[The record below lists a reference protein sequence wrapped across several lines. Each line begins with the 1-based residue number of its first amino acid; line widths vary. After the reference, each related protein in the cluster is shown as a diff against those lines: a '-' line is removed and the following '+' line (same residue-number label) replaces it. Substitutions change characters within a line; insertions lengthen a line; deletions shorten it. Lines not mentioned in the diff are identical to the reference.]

1 MRQKYFGIAI
11 AKSLV
16 VVLKTDIQE
25 TLEEA
30 TGCPAICES
39 PADCQGLDNCRAASR
54 PGPVVPVLPVEDDAK
69 DLQSKHFTST
79 RNACKLCTPLGACL
93 AFRGVEGCIPFLHG
107 SQGCSTYIR
116 RYLISHFR
124 EPIDIA
130 SSNFHEES
138 AIFGGSKNF
147 SQGVLNITRQYQP
160 QLIGA
165 ATTCLAE
172 TIGEDMGRLIYDLK
186 EKHGENAAAPIV
198 HVSTASYRGT
208 HMDGFH
214 SAVRELVEQLA
225 VGERTPPACSFQ
237 RPAENLVSQTSSPEQ
252 TERMVDEGLGVP
264 PNPARETRA
273 LSVALFPG
281 MVSAADLRH
290 LKEILADFGLP
301 FTLLPDYSETM
312 DGATWSEYEKLQSGG
327 TPIAAIRAL
336 GSATGTI
343 EFGRVLEGTKT
354 AGTVLQNK
362 FGVPHRLLG
371 LPIGI
376 RESDAFFNALAE
388 IAGCETPVKHQRERG
403 RLVDSLIDGHKYAF
417 EKRAIVYGEEDL
429 VIGLA
434 SFLYEIGTTPVLC
447 ASGGRSKQFERC
459 LRAAVPELPEETL
472 IKGGFDFSE
481 IAEIAPSLKPDFLIG
496 SSKGYS
502 VARRL
507 KVPLIRVGFP
517 IHDRVGGQ
525 RVLHLG
531 YRGAQEL
538 YDRVVNAL
546 LEVKQDTSTVGYAY
560 L

>member
-1 MRQKYFGIAI
+1 M
-11 AKSLV
+11 
-16 VVLKTDIQE
+16 LKTDIQE
-25 TLEEA
+25 TWQE
-30 TGCPAICES
+30 TTSCPATCGS
-39 PADCQGLDNCRAASR
+39 PAVCQGLDSCRAASR
-54 PGPVVPVLPVEDDAK
+54 PGPIVPVLPVEDDAE
-69 DLQSKHFTST
+69 DPQSKHFTST

-138 AIFGGSKNF
+138 AIFGGGRNF
-147 SQGVLNITRQYQP
+147 TQGALNITRQYQP

-172 TIGEDMGRLIYDLK
+172 TIGEDLGQLIQDLK
-186 EKHGENAAAPIV
+186 EKHGETAAAPIV

-225 VGERTPPACSFQ
+225 EKPDGEHRTSNEVN
-237 RPAENLVSQTSSPEQ
+237 RH
-252 TERMVDEGLGVP
+252 
-264 PNPARETRA
+264 
-273 LSVALFPG
+273 VALFPG

-290 LKEILADFGLP
+290 LKEIFSDFNLP

-327 TPIAAIRAL
+327 TPIVAIRAL
-336 GSATGTI
+336 GSAQTSI
-343 EFGRVLEGTKT
+343 EFGRTLADTETG
-354 AGTVLQNK
+354 GTVLQNK
-362 FGVPHRLLG
+362 YAIPRRLLG
-371 LPIGI
+371 LPMGI
-376 RESDAFFNALAE
+376 RESDIFFNALAE
-388 IAGCETPVKHQRERG
+388 ITGGEIPVKYQRERG

-417 EKRAIVYGEEDL
+417 EKRAIVFGEEDL
-429 VIGLA
+429 VVGLTA
-434 SFLYEIGTTPVLC
+434 LLCEIGVAPALC
-447 ASGGRSKQFERC
+447 ASGGRSGKFEKC
-459 LRAAVPELPEETL
+459 LREAAPELPEETL
-472 IKGGFDFSE
+472 AKEGFDFAE
-481 IAEIAPSLKPDFLIG
+481 IAEAAPELKPDFLIG

-502 VARRL
+502 IARRL
-507 KVPLIRVGFP
+507 NVPLIRVGFP
-517 IHDRVGGQ
+517 IHDRIGGQ

-538 YDRVVNAL
+538 YDRIVNAL
-546 LEVKQDTSTVGYAY
+546 LEVKQETSTVGYTY

>member
-1 MRQKYFGIAI
+1 M
-11 AKSLV
+11 
-16 VVLKTDIQE
+16 
-25 TLEEA
+25 EE
-30 TGCPAICES
+30 
-39 PADCQGLDNCRAASR
+39 D
-54 PGPVVPVLPVEDDAK
+54 EDEP
-69 DLQSKHFTST
+69 QSKNFTST

-147 SQGVLNITRQYQP
+147 TQGALNVTRQYQP

-172 TIGEDMGRLIYDLK
+172 TIGEDMARLQHELR
-186 EKHGENAAAPIV
+186 EKHGEAAAPIV

-208 HMDGFH
+208 HVDGFH

-225 VGERTPPACSFQ
+225 MSPTASVPAAGSPVIPAGASLPGTGTGPEPAGEDACATPNA
-237 RPAENLVSQTSSPEQ
+237 TI
-252 TERMVDEGLGVP
+252 
-264 PNPARETRA
+264 
-273 LSVALFPG
+273 ALFPG

-290 LKEILADFGLP
+290 LKEICADFKLP
-301 FTLLPDYSETM
+301 CTLLPDYSETM
-312 DGATWSEYEKLQSGG
+312 DGATWSDYEKLQSGG

-336 GSATGTI
+336 GMARASI
-343 EFGRVLEGTKT
+343 EFGRTLVTTKT
-354 AGTVLQNK
+354 AGLVLQHK
-362 FGVPHRLLG
+362 FSIPRRLLG
-371 LPIGI
+371 LPMGI
-376 RESDAFFNALAE
+376 RETDAFFSALAE
-388 IAGCETPVKHQRERG
+388 ITGTETPAQYQRERG
-403 RLVDSLIDGHKYAF
+403 RLVDSLIDGHKYGF
-417 EKRAIVYGEEDL
+417 EKRAIVFGEEDL
-429 VIGLA
+429 VIGLTA
-434 SFLYEIGTTPVLC
+434 LLCEIGVTPVLC
-447 ASGGRSKQFERC
+447 ASGGRSKKLQEC
-459 LRAAVPELPEETL
+459 LRAAVPDLPAETL
-472 IKGGFDFSE
+472 VKEGFDFAE
-481 IAEIAPSLKPDFLIG
+481 IAEAAPGLKPDFLIG

-502 VARRL
+502 IARRL
-507 KVPLIRVGFP
+507 KVPLVRVGFP

-538 YDRVVNAL
+538 FDRIINAL
-546 LEVKQDTSTVGYAY
+546 LEIKQETSPIGYSY

>member
-1 MRQKYFGIAI
+1 MQA
-11 AKSLV
+11 
-16 VVLKTDIQE
+16 DDP
-25 TLEEA
+25 
-30 TGCPAICES
+30 GCSGTCDS
-39 PADCQGLDNCRAASR
+39 PADCQGTALCPVNLAR
-54 PGPVVPVLPVEDDAK
+54 PAVVMPLQPAVDEDEEP
-69 DLQSKHFTST
+69 QSKNFTST

-107 SQGCSTYIR
+107 GQGCSTYIR

-130 SSNFHEES
+130 SSNFHEDS

-147 SQGVLNITRQYQP
+147 SLGALNITRQYQP

-165 ATTCLAE
+165 ATTCLTE
-172 TIGEDMGRLIYDLK
+172 TIGEDMGQLIRDVK
-186 EKHGENAAAPIV
+186 DKHGDAAAPIV

-225 VGERTPPACSFQ
+225 ESRAGVSPAQPSEA
-237 RPAENLVSQTSSPEQ
+237 RRNN
-252 TERMVDEGLGVP
+252 TE
-264 PNPARETRA
+264 
-273 LSVALFPG
+273 SVELPDMGRRDACPTLPTALFPG
-281 MVSAADLRH
+281 MVSTADLRH
-290 LKEILADFGLP
+290 LKEIFADFGLP

-336 GSATGTI
+336 GSAQATI
-343 EFGRVLEGTKT
+343 EFGRVLEGTHT
-354 AGTVLQNK
+354 AGTVLQTK
-362 FGVPHRLLG
+362 FAIPRRLLG
-371 LPIGI
+371 LPMGI

-388 IAGCETPVKHQRERG
+388 IAGTETPVKYQRERG

-417 EKRAIVYGEEDL
+417 EKRAIVFGEEDL
-429 VIGLA
+429 VIGLTV
-434 SFLYEIGTTPVLC
+434 LLCEIGVTPVLC
-447 ASGGRSKQFERC
+447 ASGGRSKQLQKC
-459 LRAAVPELPEETL
+459 LRVAVPDLPEETL
-472 IKGGFDFSE
+472 VKEGYDFAE
-481 IAEIAPSLKPDFLIG
+481 IAEAAPELKPDFLIG

-502 VARRL
+502 IARKL

-517 IHDRVGGQ
+517 IHDRIGGQ

-538 YDRVVNAL
+538 YDRIVNAL
-546 LEVKQDTSTVGYAY
+546 LEGKQEHSPVGYSY